1 MLNCITTTK
10 EKETMTKPKNKLE
23 ELGFKKVE
31 TNEPGFHIWEM
42 TPSRLN
48 KPKEVKKEEKKA

>member
-1 MLNCITTTK
+1 
-10 EKETMTKPKNKLE
+10 MTKKTTNKLE
-23 ELGFKKVE
+23 QLGFKKVE
-31 TNEPGFHIWEM
+31 TNEPGFHMWEM

>member
-1 MLNCITTTK
+1 MTKETTK
-10 EKETMTKPKNKLE
+10 KLE
-23 ELGFKKVE
+23 QLGFKKVE

-48 KPKEVKKEEKKA
+48 KPKEVKKEEKKAWVTFME

>member
-1 MLNCITTTK
+1 M

-31 TNEPGFHIWEM
+31 TNELGFHMWEM

-48 KPKEVKKEEKKA
+48 KPKETKKEEKKA